1 MLINNLKAD
10 KEAFAVYK
18 YKRKGESGRCFF
30 RTMEVHHKSTS
41 ENIVAPQEYFLFYE

>member
-10 KEAFAVYK
+10 KEAFAACNISE
-18 YKRKGESGRCFF
+18 KGESGKSVFG
-30 RTMEVHHKSTS
+30 TMEMHHKSTS